1 MTASTG
7 RVALIS
13 GASGGLGE
21 PVVRAFLDAGYRVA
35 GAARAW
41 KKERIAE
48 GEFLPLEADLT
59 TAAGCEATVNS
70 VRERWG
76 RLDAAVHL
84 LGGFAAEGPIQA
96 TSEETWDRMMA
107 LNAKGAFLFLRSVLK
122 PMLEAG
128 AGRVVAVG
136 SRAGVTPGA
145 GASAY
150 SASKAALHAL
160 VLAAAEEVRDSG
172 VTVNAILPGT
182 IDTPANRI
190 AMPRAD
196 FGKWVPPAALAAT
209 IVHLASEE
217 SAHINGALIP
227 IYGKS

>member
-1 MTASTG
+1 MTG

-21 PVVRAFLDAGYRVA
+21 TVVRTFLEAGYRVA
-35 GAARAW
+35 GTARAW
-41 KKERIAE
+41 KKDRIPE

-59 TAAGCEATVNS
+59 TAAGCGAAVAAA
-70 VRERWG
+70 RERWG
-76 RLDAAVHL
+76 GLDAAVHL
-84 LGGFAAEGPIQA
+84 MGGFAADGSIA
-96 TSEETWDRMMA
+96 LTSEETWDRMMA
-107 LNAKGAFLFLRSVLK
+107 LNAKGAFLFFRAVLK

-128 AGRVVAVG
+128 SGRIVAVG
-136 SRAGVTPGA
+136 SRAGVAPGA
-145 GASAY
+145 GLSAY

-160 VLAAAEEVRDSG
+160 VLAAAEEVKDSG
-172 VTVNAILPGT
+172 VTVNAVLPGT
-182 IDTPANRI
+182 IDTPANRA

-196 FGKWVPPAALAAT
+196 FGTWVPPAALAAM

-227 IYGKS
+227 IYGRS